1 MDNKIKKEMQKIEI
15 PETLHEHVEMG
26 VSQAKK
32 ERPFINKGLNK
43 KVLVFAAVLFLSIGT
58 FVLLNMNQ
66 DENDTANQPFA
77 TEDGGVTIPQIQLPE
92 EGTSTD
98 MIGLIVYNEN
108 IYTQT
113 SSAVNLKSAKNL
125 VGKRLGTTKG
135 TIDEWSKQEAYD
147 QEFASTIGE
156 TDVYTVKGYSK
167 DFRIMTYKED
177 KDGQIHSEFYENLN
191 GITIHSGD
199 DFFTKLNMEGN
210 ITSATYQLFSDWDQG
225 VENYHS
231 IINMKAV
238 NAFIS
243 ELHQTEA
250 HPRSAQSDPIS
261 EARNDASFRK
271 LILHLADGTTVK
283 LTLLKDGYI
292 YYGFMGAYFE
302 MNDEAFREMWNILE
316 EN

>member
-15 PETLHEHVEMG
+15 PETLHQRIKLG

-32 ERPFINKGLNK
+32 ERPFINKRLNK
-43 KVLVFAAVLFLSIGT
+43 KVLAFAAVLFLSIGA
-58 FVLLNMNQ
+58 FALLNMNQ
-66 DENDTANQPFA
+66 DGNDTANQPFA
-77 TEDGGVTIPQIQLPE
+77 TEDGGVGIPPIQLPE
-92 EGTSTD
+92 EGANAD
-98 MIGLIVYNEN
+98 MIGLIVYNER

-113 SSAVNLKSAKNL
+113 SSEVNLKTAENMLGEK
-125 VGKRLGTTKG
+125 LGTTKG

-167 DFRIMTYKED
+167 DFRIMTYRKD

-191 GITIHSGD
+191 GITIQNGE
-199 DFFTKLNMEGN
+199 DFFTKLNMKGN

-225 VENYHS
+225 LENYHS
-231 IINMKAV
+231 ITDMKAV
-238 NAFIS
+238 NAFVS
-243 ELHQTEA
+243 ELYQTDV
-250 HPRSAQSDPIS
+250 HPRSAQSDPIN

-271 LILHLADGTTVK
+271 LILQLADGTTVK

-292 YYGFMGAYFE
+292 YYGFMDAYFE
-302 MNDEAFREMWNILE
+302 MNDKAFREIWNIIE
-316 EN
+316 ET